1 MKKFLNFYYVLTAIV
16 LAVVSAV
23 TGMGGGL
30 LLAAQSMP
38 ANLPPDTTG
47 GSTGATATEGSP
59 QHYTDGLAND
69 TGDGSKVPEP
79 GATGIST
86 SITTDTASPK
96 LHDHDIDSLIT
107 KIRPKATPLDNIM
120 RYCKTVNVSQP
131 EWEFFSLGTRPIK
144 TTLTTAINGASSSAI
159 TYTLSTANDNI
170 FEKDDTIW
178 CVGIKGIQA
187 DGSTT
192 DNAHDLILHVA
203 NVDDSGVLK
212 VYAVN
217 GKTNSGTGQKTTP
230 PNIAANTVLIRGGRA
245 AAELDAQTAAFANVP
260 TPQTIYCQIF
270 MMQVEQSTVEKM
282 WKKRVNWDF
291 SDIEE
296 DSIFDMRRG
305 QEASLWFGRGACIKH
320 PIKKQRTWFC
330 EGIWWQAGKDHVLG
344 SGGYITDDNLVDF
357 ERAIFTGDGSG
368 SDRKVLFCGSGLM
381 AALDKIRSAKLRL
394 MKETVE
400 AWNLRFKNFDTDFGE
415 ILAIYHPGFDEYGM
429 ENKGF
434 VLDPTLL
441 TRVQYLSFARN
452 VVDFDK
458 LAVRNSQAVIMREA
472 LALVLRC
479 PNAHCRVTLKTDGD
493 PEGITMHVSE
503 MTVDE
508 ATINEATP

>member
-1 MKKFLNFYYVLTAIV
+1 LTAIV

-30 LLAAQSMP
+30 LLAAVSMP

-47 GSTGATATEGSP
+47 GTTGATATQGTP
-59 QHYTDGLAND
+59 QHYTDGLA
-69 TGDGSKVPEP
+69 TGDPNNVPEP
-79 GATGIST
+79 EETGIST
-86 SITTDTASPK
+86 SITTDQASPE
-96 LHDHDIDSLIT
+96 LHDHDIDKLIT

-144 TTLTTAINGASSSAI
+144 TTVNTAVAGNASTATITLTTD
-159 TYTLSTANDNI
+159 NDNI

-178 CVGIKGIQA
+178 VVGVKGYLSDGANA
-187 DGSTT
+187 DPM
-192 DNAHDLILHVA
+192 HDLILHVA

-217 GKTNSGTGQKTTP
+217 GLRDSAGQNTKVP
-230 PNIAANTVLIRGGRA
+230 AIAKGKVLVRGGRA
-245 AAELDAQTAAFANVP
+245 AAELDAQTAAFANTP
-260 TPQTIYCQIF
+260 TPQKIFCQIF

-305 QEASLWFGRGACIKH
+305 QEASLWFGRGAVVKH

-330 EGIWWQAGKDHVLG
+330 EGIWWQAGKDLYIG
-344 SGGYITDDNLVDF
+344 SGGVITDDNLVDF
-357 ERAIFTGDGSG
+357 ERSMFTGDGSG
-368 SDRKVLFCGSGLM
+368 SDRKVLFCGSDLM
-381 AALDKIRSAKLRL
+381 AALDKIKSDKLRL

-415 ILAIYHPGFDEYGM
+415 ILAIYHPGFDEYDM
-429 ENKGF
+429 SYDGF

-479 PNAHCRVTLKTDGD
+479 PNAHARVHLQT
-493 PEGITMHVSE
+493 EGAPSGINMNVQN
-503 MTVDE
+503 MTVAN
-508 ATINEATP
+508 ATINEGA

>member
-1 MKKFLNFYYVLTAIV
+1 MKHKTYFYFVMMAIM
-16 LAVVSAV
+16 AVVTAV
-23 TGMGGGL
+23 TGIGGGI
-30 LLAAQSMP
+30 LLAATPGGMP
-38 ANLPPDTTG
+38 SALPPDTANGTTG
-47 GSTGATATEGSP
+47 YTATDGTP
-59 QHYTDGLAND
+59 QHYTDGLA
-69 TGDGSKVPEP
+69 TGDPAKVPEP
-79 GATGIST
+79 GDTGIST
-86 SITTDTASPK
+86 SITTDEASPE
-96 LHDHDIDSLIT
+96 LHDVDIDDLIT

-131 EWEFFSLGTRPIK
+131 EWQFFSLGTRPIQ
-144 TTLTTAINGASSSAI
+144 TTLKTASNNNSVTANSIK
-159 TYTLSTANDNI
+159 LSTNDDTI
-170 FEKDDTIW
+170 FDKDDTIW
-178 CVGIKGIQA
+178 VVGVKGFA
-187 DGSTT
+187 DDGTT
-192 DNAHDLILHVA
+192 QDNMHDLILHVA
-203 NVDDSGVLK
+203 NVNDSGEVM

-217 GKTNSGTGQKTTP
+217 GKRNTSTGQNTGV
-230 PNIAANTVLIRGGRA
+230 PNITANTKLIRGGRA

-260 TPQTIYCQIF
+260 TPQKIYCQIF

-282 WKKRVNWDF
+282 WKKRVKWDF

-305 QEASLWFGRGACIKH
+305 QEASLWFGRGAVIKH

-330 EGIWWQAGKDHVLG
+330 EGIWWQAGKDIILG
-344 SGGYITDDNLVDF
+344 SGGTISDDNLVDF
-357 ERAIFTGDGSG
+357 ERNIFTGDGSG

-381 AALDKIRSAKLRL
+381 AALDKIRSTKLRL
-394 MKETVE
+394 VKETVE

-415 ILAIYHPGFDEYGM
+415 LLAIYHPGFDEYGM
-429 ENKGF
+429 EDNGF

-479 PNAHCRVTLKTDGD
+479 PNAHARVTLNMSGD
-493 PEGITMHVSE
+493 PAGTTMNVTN
-503 MTVDE
+503 MTVAN
-508 ATINEATP
+508 ATINEGA